1 MYRLELWFRKKDETI
16 AKELLG
22 PQPRPRH
29 RVCGVTHRASWLLA
43 LPLHSPPPGPYPLPM
58 RAQNE

>member
-29 RVCGVTHRASWLLA
+29 RVRGATHRASWL
-43 LPLHSPPPGPYPLPM
+43 
-58 RAQNE
+58 